1 MGAGA
6 GDDEGNSGMIG
17 YLRGTV
23 IERRPVGDTAV
34 EIVLD
39 VGGVGY
45 RVLVSPRL
53 ASTFGSIG
61 SHAANGS
68 AATTG
73 AASLAALS
81 IHTHVR
87 EGAITLY
94 GFADPEE
101 RRAFELLLGAH
112 GVGPALALAIV
123 SVHGPSRL
131 VEIVA
136 GDDIDALTL
145 VPGVGRKTAMRLLV
159 DLKSRFGELDG
170 SLASVTALLG
180 GTPSPAGDVA
190 DALSQLGYGPEEIRG
205 AVRSLPAE
213 GSAEELLRA
222 ALRELAPRR

>member
-1 MGAGA
+1 V
-6 GDDEGNSGMIG
+6 IG
-17 YLRGTV
+17 FLRGTV

-45 RVLVSPRL
+45 RVHVSPRL
-53 ASTFGSIG
+53 AGSLGSLGCNGSIEMAT
-61 SHAANGS
+61 AAPV
-68 AATTG
+68 
-73 AASLAALS
+73 AALS

-94 GFADPEE
+94 GFAEAEE

-112 GVGPALALAIV
+112 GVGPSLALAIV
-123 SVHGPSRL
+123 SVHGPDRL

-136 GDDIDALTL
+136 RDDIDALTL

-159 DLKSRFGELDG
+159 DLKSRFGALDG
-170 SLASVTALLG
+170 ALSSAVSLTAGAPSAAGEVT
-180 GTPSPAGDVA
+180 
-190 DALSQLGYGPEEIRG
+190 DALTQLGYGSEEIRT
-205 AVRSLPAE
+205 AVRALPAE
-213 GSAEELLRA
+213 GSVEELLRT